1 MYNFICEDSLDGIL
15 TGIYDA
21 WSFKIQHPNL
31 SHEDIRLI
39 SKEPDN
45 YELFCEYLTITPDA
59 VKAEKVSQ
67 TLLTKLGREFYEA
80 ILKAALSR
88 EPSGKKD
95 MDKADAIYK
104 TVVLALRSPE
114 AEKVL
119 LYLGVP
125 CVFRVFSLSRATHM
139 EAHHLMGFLRFSEL
153 KNGVLFSTIHPK
165 NHTLPILAEHF
176 TDRFPQEDFM
186 IYDET
191 RSLAAVHRAGKNY
204 MLVDAS
210 DLNQD
215 ILTHYSEK
223 EQEFRDLWF
232 TFFDSVAID
241 ARKNPELQAQN
252 IPKRFWPDALELA
265 RFITI

>member
-1 MYNFICEDSLDGIL
+1 MYNFVCEDSLDGIL

-21 WSFKIQHPNL
+21 WDFKIKHSTI
-31 SHEDIRLI
+31 SHEDIKLT
-39 SKEPDN
+39 SKEVDN
-45 YELFCEYLTITPDA
+45 YELFSDYISVIPDSD
-59 VKAEKVSQ
+59 KAEKVSR
-67 TLLTKLGREFYEA
+67 TLLTKLGTEFYEA

-88 EPSGKKD
+88 EPASKKD

-153 KNGVLFSTIHPK
+153 KNGVLFSSIHPK
-165 NHTLPILAEHF
+165 NHALPILAEHF
-176 TDRFPQEDFM
+176 TDRFPQENFM

-191 RSLAAVHRAGKNY
+191 RNLAAVHRAGKNY

-215 ILTHYSEK
+215 ILSNYSQR

-232 TFFDSVAID
+232 TFFDSIAID
-241 ARKNPELQAQN
+241 ARRNPGLQAQN

-265 RFITI
+265 RQL

>member
-1 MYNFICEDSLDGIL
+1 MYIFICEDSLDGIL

-21 WSFKIQHPNL
+21 WSFKIQHGDL
-31 SHEDIRLI
+31 SHDDICLA
-39 SKEPDN
+39 SQEPDN
-45 YELFCEYLTITPDA
+45 YELFSEYIH
-59 VKAEKVSQ
+59 VKASLKKAQKVSH
-67 TLLTKLGREFYEA
+67 TIWNKLGGEFYEA
-80 ILKAALSR
+80 IIKAALSR
-88 EPSGKKD
+88 EPAKQKD

-125 CVFRVFSLSRATHM
+125 CVYRVFTLSRATNM

-153 KNGVLFSTIHPK
+153 KNGILFSTIHPK

-176 TDRFPQEDFM
+176 TDRFPQENFM
-186 IYDET
+186 IFDET
-191 RSLAAVHRAGKNY
+191 RNLAAVHRAGKNY

-215 ILTHYSEK
+215 IIHNYSEE
-223 EQEFRDLWF
+223 EQQFRDLWL
-232 TFFDSVAID
+232 TFFDSIAIA
-241 ARKNPELQAQN
+241 ARVNPKLQAQN
-252 IPKRFWPDALELA
+252 IPKRFWPDAIELA
-265 RFITI
+265 RQL

>member
-21 WSFKIQHPNL
+21 WSFKIDHINI
-31 SHEDIRLI
+31 SHEDLVLT

-45 YELFCEYLTITPDA
+45 YELFCEYQHVTPDPE
-59 VKAEKVSQ
+59 KAEKISR
-67 TLLTKLGREFYEA
+67 TLLSKLGREFYEA

-88 EPSGKKD
+88 EPSTKKD

-119 LYLGVP
+119 LYLGIP
-125 CVFRVFSLSRATHM
+125 CVYRVFTLSRATNM
-139 EAHHLMGFLRFSEL
+139 EAHHLKGFLRFSEL

-191 RSLAAVHRAGKNY
+191 RKLAAVHRSGKKY
-204 MLVDAS
+204 ILVDAS
-210 DLNQD
+210 DLNED
-215 ILTHYSEK
+215 ILSHYSDR

-232 TFFDSVAID
+232 TFFDTIAID
-241 ARKNPELQAQN
+241 ARKNLKLQAQN

-265 RFITI
+265 RQL

>member
-1 MYNFICEDSLDGIL
+1 MYNFVCEDSLDGIL

-21 WSFKIQHPNL
+21 WDFKIKHPAI
-31 SHEDIRLI
+31 SHEDIKLT
-39 SKEPDN
+39 SKEVDN
-45 YELFCEYLTITPDA
+45 YELFSDYISVIPDSD
-59 VKAEKVSQ
+59 KAEKVSR
-67 TLLTKLGREFYEA
+67 TLLTKLGTEFYEA

-88 EPSGKKD
+88 EPASKKD

-119 LYLGVP
+119 LYLGIP

-153 KNGVLFSTIHPK
+153 KNGVLFSSIHPK
-165 NHTLPILAEHF
+165 NHALPILAEHF
-176 TDRFPQEDFM
+176 TDRFPQENFM

-191 RSLAAVHRAGKNY
+191 RNLAAVHRAGKNY

-210 DLNQD
+210 DLNQN
-215 ILTHYSEK
+215 ILSNYSQR

-241 ARKNPELQAQN
+241 ARRNPGLQAQN

-265 RFITI
+265 RQL

>member
-1 MYNFICEDSLDGIL
+1 MYIFICEDSLDGIL

-21 WSFKIQHPNL
+21 WSFKIQHTEL
-31 SHEDIRLI
+31 SHEDLKLA

-45 YELFCEYLTITPDA
+45 YELFSEYIPVTPSA
-59 VKAEKVSQ
+59 TKAEKVSR
-67 TLLTKLGREFYEA
+67 TLFSKLGRGFYEV
-80 ILKAALSR
+80 IIKAALSR

-104 TVVLALRSPE
+104 TVVLALRSPD

-119 LYLGVP
+119 LYLGEP
-125 CVFRVFSLSRATHM
+125 YIFRVFSLSRATHM

-153 KNGVLFSTIHPK
+153 ENGVLFSTIHPK
-165 NHTLPILAEHF
+165 NHALPILAEHF
-176 TDRFPQEDFM
+176 TDRFPQENFM

-191 RSLAAVHRAGKNY
+191 RSLAAVHRAGKDF

-210 DLNQD
+210 DLNKD
-215 ILTHYSEK
+215 ILSNYSEK
-223 EQEFRDLWF
+223 EQQFRDLWL

-241 ARKNPELQAQN
+241 ARTNPGLQAQN

-265 RFITI
+265 RQL

>member
-1 MYNFICEDSLDGIL
+1 MYNFVCEDSLDGIL

-21 WSFKIQHPNL
+21 WDFKIKHPAI
-31 SHEDIRLI
+31 SHEDIKLT
-39 SKEPDN
+39 SKEIDN
-45 YELFCEYLTITPDA
+45 YELFSDYISVIPDSD
-59 VKAEKVSQ
+59 KAEKVSR
-67 TLLTKLGREFYEA
+67 TLLTKLGTEFYEA

-88 EPSGKKD
+88 EPASKKD

-153 KNGVLFSTIHPK
+153 KNGVLFSSIHPK
-165 NHTLPILAEHF
+165 NHALPILAEHF
-176 TDRFPQEDFM
+176 TDRFPQENFM

-191 RSLAAVHRAGKNY
+191 RNLAAVHRAGKNY

-215 ILTHYSEK
+215 ILSNYSQR

-232 TFFDSVAID
+232 TFFDSIAID
-241 ARKNPELQAQN
+241 ARRNPGLQAQN

-265 RFITI
+265 RQL